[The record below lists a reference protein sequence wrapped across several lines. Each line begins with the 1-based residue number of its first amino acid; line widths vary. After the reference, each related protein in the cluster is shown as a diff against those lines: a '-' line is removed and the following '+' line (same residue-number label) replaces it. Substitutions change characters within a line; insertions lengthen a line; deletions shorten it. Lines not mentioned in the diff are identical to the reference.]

1 MESLEEF
8 GGSEHRRRGFRAP
21 KRPCGVAATTA
32 VVHGQTPAL
41 QFILVL
47 RGELGNWSVGDVV
60 SHGLPTEDALL
71 HLGSRSGL
79 MTLAAYA

>member
-1 MESLEEF
+1 MVRDR
-8 GGSEHRRRGFRAP
+8 GRGFRAR

-41 QFILVL
+41 QCLLVL
-47 RGELGNWSVGDVV
+47 RGGLGNWSVGDVV

-71 HLGSRSGL
+71 HLGSRSDGL